1 MKIEI
6 LSEHG
11 YNEAMIGLSL
21 SYNQAIENMP
31 KVVNKLLKR
40 ELNSGELQF
49 LEQIAV
55 WIDVTAP
62 RYWWQQFDKYRI
74 GVEDDGNGHKIN
86 VPKQSES
93 TMHTI
98 LKRELTQADF
108 IEPIYEST
116 LKELN
121 NDIRNKEFIKVK
133 NNLPE
138 SFLQR
143 RTLFTNYKTLIGIIR
158 QRKHHKLGEWDLFC
172 NYLIENLEQKHI
184 IDALIVNYEMT
195 KFSKQEM
202 KWIKEYF
209 DLDDF
214 ENYEYKHE
222 NEKELLEFRKKLK
235 C

>member
-1 MKIEI
+1 MKIEK

-21 SYNQAIENMP
+21 SYNQPLENMP
-31 KVVNKLLKR
+31 NVVNKLLNR
-40 ELNSGELQF
+40 DLNGGELQF

-74 GVEDDGNGHKIN
+74 GIEDDGNGHRIN

-108 IEPIYEST
+108 IEPIYEAT

-121 NDIRNKEFIKVK
+121 SDIRNKQFMNVK
-133 NNLPE
+133 NNLPDG
-138 SFLQR
+138 FLQR
-143 RTLFTNYKTLIGIIR
+143 RVLFTNYKTLIGIIR
-158 QRKHHKLGEWDLFC
+158 QRKHHRLGEWDLFC

-184 IDALIVNYEMT
+184 IEALVLQYEMT

-202 KWIKEYF
+202 KWLKEYCAGKGIGYSQ
-209 DLDDF
+209 
-214 ENYEYKHE
+214 EE
-222 NEKELLEFRKKLK
+222 EKEFNQFMEKLK

>member
-1 MKIEI
+1 MKIKI

-11 YNEAMIGLSL
+11 YNEALLGLSL
-21 SYNQAIENMP
+21 SYNQSIENMSN
-31 KVVNKLLKR
+31 VVNKLLKR

-62 RYWWQQFDKYRI
+62 RSWWQQFDKYRI
-74 GVEDDGNGHKIN
+74 GLEDDGNGHKIN

-108 IEPIYEST
+108 EEPIYDCT

-121 NDIRNKEFIKVK
+121 NDIGNKNFFVVK

-138 SFLQR
+138 GFLQR
-143 RTLFTNYKTLIGIIR
+143 RVLFTNYKTLIGIIR
-158 QRKHHKLGEWDLFC
+158 QRSRHKLKEWELF
-172 NYLIENLEQKHI
+172 NQYLIENLEQKHI
-184 IDALIVNYEMT
+184 IDALILNYEMT

-209 DLDDF
+209 DLDDCTNF
-214 ENYEYKHE
+214 EAGTNPS
-222 NEKELLEFRKKLK
+222 KEFNQFLEKLK
-235 C
+235 

>member
-1 MKIEI
+1 MKIKI

-108 IEPIYEST
+108 EGGIYYNT
-116 LKELN
+116 LDCLN
-121 NDIRNKEFIKVK
+121 IAIKNKWFDEVK
-133 NNLPE
+133 GNLPE

-143 RTLFTNYKTLIGIIR
+143 RVLFTNYKTLIGIIR
-158 QRKHHKLGEWDLFC
+158 QRKHHRLGEWDLFC

-184 IDALIVNYEMT
+184 IDALVVNYEMT

-202 KWIKEYF
+202 KWIREYF

-214 ENYEYKHE
+214 ENYELNWK
-222 NEKELLEFRKKLK
+222 NEKELLEFRRKLK

>member
-1 MKIEI
+1 MKIKI

-11 YNEAMIGLSL
+11 YNEAMTGLSL

-31 KVVNKLLKR
+31 NVVNKLLKR
-40 ELNSGELQF
+40 ELNGGELKF
-49 LEQIAV
+49 LEFITV
-55 WIDVTAP
+55 YLDVTAP
-62 RYWWQQFDKYRI
+62 RYFWQQIDTY
-74 GVEDDGNGHKIN
+74 N
-86 VPKQSES
+86 VGIRKQSES

-98 LKRELTQADF
+98 LKRGLVQSDF
-108 IEPIYEST
+108 EEPIRVDI
-116 LKELN
+116 LELLN
-121 NDIRNKEFIKVK
+121 SMIERKEFDNVK
-133 NNLPE
+133 NHLPE

-143 RTLFTNYKTLIGIIR
+143 RIIVTNYKTLIHIIK
-158 QRKHHKLGEWDLFC
+158 QRKNHRLKVWTEFN

-184 IDALIVNYEMT
+184 IDALVLQYGMT

-202 KWIKEYF
+202 EWIKEYF

-214 ENYEYKHE
+214 VNYEYKHE